1 MTKNRITNAAVVC
14 SLIAA
19 CGMPMATAIAGPSPI
34 KSTATTSD
42 SQKLDLAHNAL
53 ALQPGDQALMSN
65 ALSNPLRFT
74 SRQNT
79 QEFTGELIVHAKEA
93 KVHTAQSRIAPA
105 IVKSSAFVDEYVV
118 RVPAGLSEGE
128 LAAMLMS
135 TGDYEFV
142 EPNWKLFPLLIP
154 NDSQYGSSWQ
164 HTRLQSANAWNL
176 HTGDSDII
184 VAVCDSGVRTSH
196 ADLQAA
202 LVPGYNA
209 VNNDAQVDG
218 GQVEDVNGHGTFVS
232 GLAAAQGNN
241 GTGVVG
247 VGWDFRIMPIRVS
260 NNSSGTANG
269 FDLLEGARW
278 AVDHGASAINVSFSG
293 GSSSGNQATAKYVID
308 RGGLLFWSSGNDNT
322 FVGYDSPDLVIV
334 GSTTSSDNR
343 SSFSN
348 YGTAVDLVAPGSS
361 VRSTRINGGYGN
373 GSGTSYASPIATG
386 VAAMIFSV
394 RSDLSGQDVQ
404 DILYQSVD
412 DLGAAGRDDFF
423 GRGRVNTFN
432 AMQVALAYEPRLG
445 LPLVES
451 FDSASWMDHF
461 NSTSGSP
468 STAVDAE
475 SSGSGSVLVLDS
487 SDQVTTVPMGGRTL
501 ASVLPT
507 LSYRFKVDGAESGE
521 GFRIDISR
529 ADGSWMNI
537 LDYTAVGTNTDGY
550 IPVAMT
556 LPPDFMWHG
565 VELRMAADTSDSSD
579 KFMIDDVII
588 DNITATPEAPLVDS
602 FESGVLSGLI
612 WDDIDG
618 PSVQVDNATHAAAF
632 TGEQSI
638 ESIDIPMAQFGI
650 TPGYVRLDAWAGP
663 SAGADDTMLVEVF
676 NISNSWV
683 TVGSFDGS
691 ALSETPAAYEFETP
705 LTAWA
710 IDTLRVRLTSAGND
724 PIFIDNVYVGPD
736 QISSGCSGADFAEP
750 FGELDFFDVSA
761 FLIAFNAG
769 DLAAD
774 LSNDGTLDFF
784 DVSQFLT
791 IFGQGC
797 P

>member
-19 CGMPMATAIAGPSPI
+19 CGMPLATAIAGPSPT
-34 KSTATTSD
+34 KATASTSD
-42 SQKLDLAHNAL
+42 NQILELASTSL
-53 ALQPGDQALMSN
+53 ALQPGDRSLMSN
-65 ALSNPLRFT
+65 ALNNPLPFVARP
-74 SRQNT
+74 NN
-79 QEFTGELIVHAKEA
+79 QEFTGELIVHAKSS
-93 KVHTAQSRIAPA
+93 KVRTAQARIAPA

-118 RVPAGLSEGE
+118 RVPAGLTEGE
-128 LAAMLMS
+128 LASMLMA

-164 HTRLQSANAWNL
+164 HTKLQSANAWNL

-184 VAVCDSGVRTSH
+184 VAVCDSGIRTNH

-209 VNNDAQVDG
+209 VDNDAQVDG

-260 NNSSGTANG
+260 NNSSGTASG

-278 AVDHGASAINVSFSG
+278 AVDHGASVVNVSFSG
-293 GSSSGNQATAKYVID
+293 GASTGNQATAKYVID
-308 RGGLLFWSSGNDNT
+308 RGALLFWASGNDNT
-322 FVGYDSPDLVIV
+322 FVGYDAPDLVLV

-343 SSFSN
+343 SGFSN

-361 VRSTRINGGYGN
+361 VRSTRITGGYGN
-373 GSGTSYASPIATG
+373 GSGTSYASP
-386 VAAMIFSV
+386 VAAGVGAMILSV
-394 RSDLSGQDVQ
+394 RSDLSGQDAQ

-432 AMQVALAYEPRLG
+432 AMQIALAYEPRLG

-451 FDSASWMDHF
+451 FDSANWMDNF
-461 NSTSGSP
+461 VSTSGSP
-468 STAVDAE
+468 STVVDVE

-487 SDQVTTVPMGGRTL
+487 TDQITTVPMGGRTL
-501 ASVLPT
+501 PAVLPT
-507 LSYRFKVDGAESGE
+507 MSYQFKVAGVEEGE
-521 GFRIDISR
+521 NFAIDISQ
-529 ADGSWMNI
+529 ADGSWLNL
-537 LDYTAVGTNTDGY
+537 LDYTAVGTDTDGY

-556 LPPDFMWHG
+556 LPIDFMWHG
-565 VELRMAADTSDSSD
+565 VELRMTSDASDSSD
-579 KFMIDDVII
+579 QFMIDDLTI
-588 DNITATPEAPLVDS
+588 DILESSPTAPFVES
-602 FESGVLSGLI
+602 FEGGLI
-612 WDDIDG
+612 SGFLWDDIDG
-618 PSVQVDNATHAAAF
+618 VTVAVDNATHAAEFA
-632 TGEQSI
+632 GDEVL
-638 ESIDIPMAQFGI
+638 ESIDIPMLQFGFA
-650 TPGYVRLDAWAGP
+650 PGYVRFDAWAAG
-663 SAGADDTMLVEVF
+663 SAQADDTMLVEVR
-676 NISNSWV
+676 NAAQNWE
-683 TVGSFDGS
+683 TLATLDGNALGTTPS
-691 ALSETPAAYEFETP
+691 AFEYQTPA
-705 LTAWA
+705 TAWA
-710 IDTLRVRLTSAGND
+710 LDTLRVRLTSAGND
-724 PIFIDNVYVGPD
+724 PIYIDNVYVGPD
-736 QISSGCSGADFAEP
+736 ELSSACSAADFAEP
-750 FGELDFFDVSA
+750 YGELDFFDVSA
-761 FLIAFNAG
+761 FLGAFNAT

-774 LSNDGTLDFF
+774 INNDGSFDFF
-784 DVSQFLT
+784 DVSEFLT
-791 IFGQGC
+791 VYGQGC